1 MRVPGDDKMRPD
13 GLAPERGIFMS
24 ISALQKGSLA
34 ILFWFLLYFLT
45 SFVVDQ
51 SVWPPERR
59 AAAVRA
65 GTLAANTPPPLPWF
79 PAITIYALPT
89 IVAGGLTLLYRLGAR
104 RSRRRSAGSPAR
116 GK

>member
-1 MRVPGDDKMRPD
+1 
-13 GLAPERGIFMS
+13 MS

-34 ILFWFLLYFLT
+34 ILLWFLLYFLA
-45 SFVVDQ
+45 SFVVYR
-51 SVWPPERR
+51 SVWPAERR

-65 GTLAANTPPPLPWF
+65 GTLAADAPPPLPWL

-89 IVAGGLTLLYRLGAR
+89 IVAGGLTLLYRVGAR
-104 RSRRRSAGSPAR
+104 RSARRPAGFPSR